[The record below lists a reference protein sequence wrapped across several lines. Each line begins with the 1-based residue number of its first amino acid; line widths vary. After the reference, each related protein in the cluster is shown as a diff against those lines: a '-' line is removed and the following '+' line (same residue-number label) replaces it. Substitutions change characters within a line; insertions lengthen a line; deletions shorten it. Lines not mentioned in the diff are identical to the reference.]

1 MAGGGGSAEPGL
13 RHERSR
19 ISGILLWSQ
28 LVEPLQEL
36 SVALHTVAHPCHP
49 RPRAARAAHSRIEPS
64 RAEWSLSCCHLFEL
78 IDRELEVV
86 VHHLRADRSTNRR
99 LIAAARTAKQCDT
112 AELAAE
118 PHAQCD
124 VENHDVVEV
133 SIESHRKLQKGFR
146 CRKAKAEGDTA
157 REPSGPRPSLCPA
170 PRTKTCCDPSVIG
183 DSCASTPF

>member
-64 RAEWSLSCCHLFEL
+64 RVEWSLSCCHLFEL

-124 VENHDVVEV
+124 VEITTLWKFPLKVIG
-133 SIESHRKLQKGFR
+133 SF
-146 CRKAKAEGDTA
+146 RKASVAERRKPKATQHVN
-157 REPSGPRPSLCPA
+157 PA
-170 PRTKTCCDPSVIG
+170 AHDLRFVQLLRQKRVVILL
-183 DSCASTPF
+183 